1 MCEMVWTYNYSS
13 MKKAYCLIIITILLV
28 ACWTTPSETT
38 APTSNLEKQIIP
50 HITTITPNPT
60 TTSTQEPTST
70 HTPTSTITPTQTPS
84 STVELSFYK
93 AADCLPKN
101 TLVQIGTVTQVI
113 DGDTITVLFDDGKTY
128 TVRYIGMDTPEREMP
143 FFTQSYNANSDLVL
157 QKEVVLIKDVSETDP
172 YDRLLRYV
180 IVDNILVNLEL
191 VKTGF
196 AKVMMIPPD
205 VACADTLS
213 SAEQEPQASQIGIWA
228 ATATPEPSASQVIIV
243 AVEKREEYVDLQ
255 NIGDMDVDL
264 TGWNLVSERGHQEC
278 HLAGIIKAG
287 ETLRVWAGVSQQGGY
302 SCGYSS
308 PIWNNSQPDP
318 AVLFNL
324 QGVEVSRK

>member
-1 MCEMVWTYNYSS
+1 
-13 MKKAYCLIIITILLV
+13 MKKAYRLILIAILLV
-28 ACWTTPSETT
+28 ACSTTPSDISD
-38 APTSNLEKQIIP
+38 PTFGLEKQISLP
-50 HITTITPNPT
+50 LTTIIPSPT
-60 TTSTQEPTST
+60 TTPTVEATSTQPPTRTATATNIPSQT
-70 HTPTSTITPTQTPS
+70 ATPTL
-84 STVELSFYK
+84 ELSFFN
-93 AADCLPKN
+93 AADCLPTN

-113 DGDTITVLFDDGKTY
+113 DGDTITVLLEDGKTY
-128 TVRYIGMDTPEREMP
+128 TVRYIGMDAPESNMP
-143 FFTQSYNANSDLVL
+143 FFTEAYHANSDMVL
-157 QKEVVLIKDVSETDP
+157 EKEVVLIKDVSETDP

-196 AKVMMIPPD
+196 AKAMMFPPD

-213 SAEQEPQASQIGIWA
+213 SAEQEPQASQIGLWA
-228 ATATPEPSASQVIIV
+228 TTATPEPSASQVIIV

-255 NIGDMDVDL
+255 NIGEADVDL
-264 TGWNLVSERGHQEC
+264 TGWNLVSEKGHQEC
-278 HLAGIIKAG
+278 HLAGLIKAG
-287 ETLRVWAGVSQQGGY
+287 ETLRVWAGISQQGGY

-318 AVLFNL
+318 AVLYNP